1 MGCSER
7 AWGHLRRMCVGSHR
21 GPERQLPR
29 SAPTTSAVQGVCWH
43 QIELCTMRPPDYVDK
58 RRLHYLEML
67 SQYSGRVM
75 GRTSAGRPGP
85 KHRPRLVGRLE
96 AGARMRT
103 TNEGHGGGEMDGSP
117 SASATVPGLASL
129 QLSRITVGARAGLR
143 GRSAPRSHFAH
154 LPATPRTRT
163 DSCSP
168 LPVISLR
175 GGVISPRD
183 GVISRSAA

>member
-1 MGCSER
+1 MGCFER
-7 AWGHLRRMCVGSHR
+7 AWGHRRRMCVGSHR
-21 GPERQLPR
+21 GPKRQLPR
-29 SAPTTSAVQGVCWH
+29 SAPTTSAVQGGRWH
-43 QIELCTMRPPDYVDK
+43 QLALCTMGLLLMWIREGCTTWKSYRNILTGSLAEP
-58 RRLHYLEML
+58 M
-67 SQYSGRVM
+67 
-75 GRTSAGRPGP
+75 PGNLDQ
-85 KHRPRLVGRLE
+85 KLRPRWVGWLE